1 MIDERIWTRRV
12 NAAETTVPKIR
23 GAFDQPV
30 VTVRHDNREVKKKKK
45 EKSRL
50 FRREVTLIKMRV
62 NVRPLARI
70 LFQKFK
76 RSFIGN
82 VCHNN
87 NAATRRQRVVSAGE
101 ILLILRIF

>member
-23 GAFDQPV
+23 GAFDQPL
-30 VTVRHDNREVKKKKK
+30 VTVRHDNREVKKKK

-62 NVRPLARI
+62 NVRPLALI

-101 ILLILRIF
+101 ILRILRIF